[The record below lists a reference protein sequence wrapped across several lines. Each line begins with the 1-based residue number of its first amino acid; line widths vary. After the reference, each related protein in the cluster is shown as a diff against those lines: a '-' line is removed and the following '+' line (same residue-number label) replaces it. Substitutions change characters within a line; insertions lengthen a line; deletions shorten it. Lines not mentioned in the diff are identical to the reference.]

1 MKPNLQK
8 LLNENFEIIQQ
19 REAIIILEKG
29 NLRVIYNKYI
39 DKEID
44 RFKIN
49 NVDYDDVWEI
59 KKMVA

>member
-49 NVDYDDVWEI
+49 NVDYDDV
-59 KKMVA
+59 